1 MPAGCLSRKP
11 FAFVCTS
18 PVPSRQNFCRPLPA
32 RADIGNKLNSDY
44 ESVKT
49 TPRTCRY
56 WAKGTYRPLP
66 GKLYQR
72 LCQAHADHILQ
83 ALSGKTALPPFT
95 QEEEKELELLF
106 LFSKLPLFHFLG
118 QSLFPGQLRA
128 LEERLRAPWPI
139 PRPPFLT
146 CAGRNKEH
154 CRASAEPREAF
165 RLWGLSWGGGSI
177 PRGRQYILGA
187 WAIP

>member
-1 MPAGCLSRKP
+1 MPLSEAIRLRLHL
-11 FAFVCTS
+11 T
-18 PVPSRQNFCRPLPA
+18 RPLQA
-32 RADIGNKLNSDY
+32 KLLQ
-44 ESVKT
+44 T

-106 LFSKLPLFHFLG
+106 LFSKLTLFHFLG
-118 QSLFPGQLRA
+118 QSSFPDNS
-128 LEERLRAPWPI
+128 APW
-139 PRPPFLT
+139 
-146 CAGRNKEH
+146 RN
-154 CRASAEPREAF
+154 
-165 RLWGLSWGGGSI
+165 G
-177 PRGRQYILGA
+177 
-187 WAIP
+187 

>member
-1 MPAGCLSRKP
+1 MPLSEAIRLRLHL
-11 FAFVCTS
+11 T
-18 PVPSRQNFCRPLPA
+18 RPLQA
-32 RADIGNKLNSDY
+32 KLLQ
-44 ESVKT
+44 T

-106 LFSKLPLFHFLG
+106 LFSKLTLFHFLG

-128 LEERLRAPWPI
+128 LEERLRATMAYPPPPI
-139 PRPPFLT
+139 PHL
-146 CAGRNKEH
+146 
-154 CRASAEPREAF
+154 
-165 RLWGLSWGGGSI
+165 
-177 PRGRQYILGA
+177 RGKK
-187 WAIP
+187 

>member
-11 FAFVCTS
+11 SAFVCTS
-18 PVPSRQNFCRPLPA
+18 PVPSRQNFCSP
-32 RADIGNKLNSDY
+32 
-44 ESVKT
+44 
-49 TPRTCRY
+49 PRTCRY

-106 LFSKLPLFHFLG
+106 LFSKLTLFHFLG

-128 LEERLRAPWPI
+128 LEERLRAIMAYPPPPI
-139 PRPPFLT
+139 PHL
-146 CAGRNKEH
+146 
-154 CRASAEPREAF
+154 
-165 RLWGLSWGGGSI
+165 
-177 PRGRQYILGA
+177 RGKK
-187 WAIP
+187 